1 MTVVRNGKRELLS
14 NVEELALKRGV
25 SVNFLYEGRGT
36 YVRHP
41 NGRVRMSKK
50 ERRALRKG

>member
-1 MTVVRNGKRELLS
+1 MTVVREGKRELLS

-25 SVNFLYEGRGT
+25 SVSFVYEGRGT
-36 YVRHP
+36 FIRYP

-50 ERRALRKG
+50 ERRKMRD